1 MANTHILIIDDEDGI
16 RKTFSAFLNKEG
28 YYTSTAADYD
38 TAMEKLK
45 NAQWD
50 LVFTDILLGSHSGV
64 DVLKGIKAMGYTC
77 PVVMITGAPDIE
89 TAAASVRLGAFDY
102 LPKPIKRETL
112 IRVTKHALQN
122 KALLDEKS
130 IIEREKEQYQTHL
143 EAIFRSVEDAII
155 TVDNNMH
162 VLQANDALER
172 ICGLKPGVILGER
185 IEGIGNEC
193 CRQCWKVLEDSLKTK
208 RSVKEF
214 MIECNHR
221 KRSGQVVVINISPL
235 KKSDGIQIGAV
246 VIIRD
251 ITRLSTLEKE
261 LQDRHQF
268 HNIIGRNKRM
278 QEIYTLLEDLK
289 EIDTTVLITGPSG
302 TGKELIAQ
310 AIHFNGVRAS
320 NPFVVVNCSAL
331 TESLLESE
339 LFGHVKGAFTGAIR
353 DKVGRFQMADRGT
366 IFLDEIGDIS
376 PRIQLKLLRVLE
388 TKEFERV
395 GDSKPMRMDVQ
406 IITATNQDLRERVAS
421 GEFREDLYYRLK
433 VVEIKLPPLNERR
446 DDIPLLMSHYISV
459 FNNRFNKHV
468 MGLSTEVE
476 KLFMDYHWPGNVREL
491 IHTLEHAFVVS
502 RKPAI
507 EIEDLPPEM
516 REIKVR
522 PALEKTDEGA
532 EAEEIR
538 VALTKTGGNKAKAA
552 RLLGISRQTIYR
564 KIRDYKIGNL

>member
-532 EAEEIR
+532 EAEEIK